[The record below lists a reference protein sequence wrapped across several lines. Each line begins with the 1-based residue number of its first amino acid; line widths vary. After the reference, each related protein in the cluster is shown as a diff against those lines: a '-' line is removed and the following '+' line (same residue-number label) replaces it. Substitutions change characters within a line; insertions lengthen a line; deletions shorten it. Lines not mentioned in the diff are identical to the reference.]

1 MITETPGYLSSSFVS
16 LHFISTYKCFQALSI
31 EKIIKFLTNLGA
43 FLVREA
49 GGGKQSLEPT
59 K

>member
-1 MITETPGYLSSSFVS
+1 MVIETPGYLSSSFAS
-16 LHFISTYKCFQALSI
+16 LHFISTYKCFQGLSM